1 MGIDLKAGGRRV
13 GHKSSM
19 KKVKTN
25 NPYNKL
31 LIKLYKFLA
40 RRTESKFC
48 ATVLKRLHMSKVNR
62 PPIGL
67 HRLSKFMSK
76 KEGKTAVIVGKVTD
90 DVRMLETPENM
101 KVCALGFT
109 ETARRRIEGAGG
121 ECITFDQLA
130 LRAPKGSD
138 TVLLRGP
145 KSREALSHFGHS
157 VTVNN
162 QHTHTHVKPYVRSKG
177 RKFEKARGRRR
188 SRGFKV

>member
-19 KKVKTN
+19 KAVKSQ

-31 LIKLYKFLA
+31 LIKLYKFLS

-48 ATVLKRLHMSKVNR
+48 DTVLKRLHMSKVNQ

-90 DVRMLETPENM
+90 DVRMLECPKM
-101 KVCALGFT
+101 SVCALGFT
-109 ETARRRIEGAGG
+109 ETARKRITAAGG
-121 ECITFDQLA
+121 ECITLDQLA
-130 LRAPKGSD
+130 LRAPKGSN

-145 KSREALSHFGHS
+145 KSRKALAHFGHS
-157 VTVNN
+157 TSVTNP
-162 QHTHTHVKPYVRSKG
+162 HTHTNVKPYVRSKG
-177 RKFEKARGRRR
+177 RKFERARGRRP